1 MVEHELVRQDK
12 PWGLLLC
19 LYRMHLSPISLSM
32 TASLTLCALN
42 PRWQRVD
49 HGDELP
55 RIDHPDLELHG
66 EVQQLQKV
74 AAQQTED
81 AEHLLSQPPAA
92 AAAGV
97 AAAAAARDQAAAIA
111 PPTPPLGST
120 LKRVASVKAA
130 AALGAADGDTQG
142 GAVKDGKPKRQPMTG
157 SSPVHLTVKDSI
169 LTENKDWGLKRH
181 EGILNLCVVVLLATN
196 LR

>member
-1 MVEHELVRQDK
+1 M
-12 PWGLLLC
+12 LLQSFK
-19 LYRMHLSPISLSM
+19 MSM
-32 TASLTLCALN
+32 TTLLMLCALN

-55 RIDHPDLELHG
+55 RVEHPDLELHS
-66 EVQQLQKV
+66 EMKQLQHIV
-74 AAQQTED
+74 AQQTED
-81 AEHLLSQPPAA
+81 DDQPLGQQSPAA
-92 AAAGV
+92 AAAAARAAA
-97 AAAAAARDQAAAIA
+97 AAAAAARDQAAAVA
-111 PPTPPLGST
+111 PTTPPPGAA

-130 AALGAADGDTQG
+130 ASLGAAAADEGDALGAA
-142 GAVKDGKPKRQPMTG
+142 AARDGKPKRQPMTG
-157 SSPVHLTVKDSI
+157 ASPVHLAVKDSI